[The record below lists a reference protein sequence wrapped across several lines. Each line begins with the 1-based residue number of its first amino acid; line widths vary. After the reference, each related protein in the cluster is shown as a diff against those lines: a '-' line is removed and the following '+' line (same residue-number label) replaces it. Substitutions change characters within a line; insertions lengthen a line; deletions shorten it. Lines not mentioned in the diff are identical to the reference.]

1 MSQFTIKREGT
12 KLSIT
17 ANTGIGWTF
26 GFIHTCSDEPYA
38 ILLRNEIQERMD
50 AEISRVKKEAYEK
63 GWRDKS
69 SKKKKATTFG
79 GNPDYLSIY

>member
-1 MSQFTIKREGT
+1 MAQFTIKREGT

-26 GFIHTCSDEPYA
+26 GFVHNCSDEPYA
-38 ILLRNEIQERMD
+38 ILLLNEIQEKMY
-50 AEISRVKKEAYEK
+50 AEVKRIKEEAYEK

-69 SKKKKATTFG
+69 RKQRKATQFG